1 MTNHYER
8 KIIFLT
14 IAFLIVTLACPC
26 QIVSSISV
34 GPGLGLGANF
44 GKSSKASIGGS
55 IDYVA
60 KFSSIGVRV
69 SGGYNKFKGK
79 VYDDYVSFLPIRAGV
94 QAFLAD
100 DLIFVYGEGGIAKF
114 KASTGT
120 EKTDPSFSFG
130 AGRRQPIGGDQF
142 IQLSVYFNY
151 YKYKGDPPGGDLNY
165 TWFNF
170 RVAYG
175 FSFGKKNALKE

>member
-1 MTNHYER
+1 MLLFFCILLARDFLYSQVNH
-8 KIIFLT
+8 
-14 IAFLIVTLACPC
+14 
-26 QIVSSISV
+26 SISL
-34 GPGLGLGANF
+34 GPDLGVGANF

-55 IDYVA
+55 IEYVA
-60 KFSSIGVRV
+60 KFSDKIGIRV

-79 VYDDYVSFLPIRAGV
+79 YYDDYVSFLPIRAGV
-94 QAFLAD
+94 QAFLYE
-100 DLIFVYGEGGIAKF
+100 DLIYLYGEGGVTKF

-120 EKTDPSFSFG
+120 EKTGPSFSFG
-130 AGRRQPIGGDQF
+130 VGDRLPIGANQF

-170 RVAYG
+170 RAAYG
-175 FSFGKKNALKE
+175 FSLSRKSTVEK